1 LLVQRIDG
9 RIAPRMPLN
18 SQALTTNQIN
28 GIKKW
33 IDEGAMNN

>member
-9 RIAPRMPLN
+9 RLAPQMPFD
-18 SQALTTNQIN
+18 SQPLTANQIA

-33 IDEGAMNN
+33 IDEGATNN